1 MVDKPGI
8 GSEDWGEPLNAALDQ
23 LQGSADTA
31 AAAAATAQGS
41 ATSAQTTADT
51 AAATALAASNTA
63 DSAAS
68 TANALNTTV
77 SGLSTT
83 VNAPTTG
90 LVARTTNL
98 ETTVGTPGRVLERP
112 WEIVVASTSQADV
125 TAAFNAALSARVGN
139 AVQKRVIFP
148 PGVYNLT
155 VPFPT
160 DTIGPAGQR
169 ENFVIEGAGRS
180 TTTINWNNATDPL
193 ITASAVRYRWMAI
206 KGMTIASQNAA
217 NVFAYLFSQQTGGYN
232 QAWLFE
238 DLHFTGAW
246 TRGIG
251 LDGGTAGNLNSEFTL
266 NRVFTAPSSTWS
278 DAFFVCGMTNNST
291 ENQFLNYWIRDCCLS
306 LTSGTLFR
314 FNRGGSVRVQNGS
327 WSAQSSAN
335 TITFFSYPSIQN
347 NNADRNQLLIEG
359 VRFEPKGTAHTVLD
373 CHMGDGSVTFI
384 SCSDSGSTQNTGS
397 YTHNRYKITAGNGLG
412 EWAAPVVRFQ
422 DCEMGGYVLWTSL
435 GDQQRGGFIFDG
447 CKWYRGD
454 SNEKADEIQGGTNPI
469 LQWASTHVPNY
480 DFVHGFNYDDLKSWS
495 IT

>member
-1 MVDKPGI
+1 MVDKPGT
-8 GSEDWGEPLNAALDQ
+8 GTTHWDVPLNQALDQ
-23 LQGSADTA
+23 LQASSDAAQSTATTAQSTATSATGTANAAAVTAQAASDTA
-31 AAAAATAQGS
+31 NSAAATASG
-41 ATSAQTTADT
+41 
-51 AAATALAASNTA
+51 
-63 DSAAS
+63 
-68 TANALNTTV
+68 LNSTV
-77 SGLSTT
+77 SGLTTT

-125 TAAFNAALSARVGN
+125 TAAFNTALASRTGN
-139 AVQKRVIFP
+139 AVTKRVIFP

-160 DTIGPAGQR
+160 DTIGASGQR
-169 ENFVIEGAGRS
+169 ETFVIEGAGR
-180 TTTINWNNATDPL
+180 TATTINWNNASQPL
-193 ITASAVRYRWMAI
+193 ITAANVRYRWMQI
-206 KGMTIASQNAA
+206 KGMTIASQNPA
-217 NVFAYLFSQQTGGYN
+217 NVFAYLFSQQTGGFN

-251 LDGGTAGNLNSEFTL
+251 LDGGTAANLNSEMTL
-266 NRVFTAPSSTWS
+266 NRVFTAASSTWS

-327 WSAQSSAN
+327 WSAGGAAN
-335 TITFFSYPSIQN
+335 TIVFFSYPSAQN
-347 NNADRNQLLIEG
+347 NNADRNQLLVEG
-359 VRFEPKGTAHTVLD
+359 VRFEPKAATHTILD

-397 YTHNRYKITAGNGLG
+397 ITHNRYAVTATNALG
-412 EWAAPVVRFQ
+412 EFAAPVVRFQ
-422 DCEMGGYVLWTSL
+422 DCEMGGFVLWTSL
-435 GDQQRGGFIFDG
+435 GNQQRGGFIFDG
-447 CKWYRGD
+447 CKFYRGD
-454 SNEKADEIQGGTNPI
+454 SNEKADEIQGGTDPI
-469 LQWASTHVPNY
+469 LQWASSHVPNY
-480 DFVHGFNYDDLKSWS
+480 DFVHGFNYDDVKSWS